1 MAAVTSRGSREL
13 IFTPHTPSLYEYI
26 TPPSWMRSSS
36 MTSLLP
42 SWILPKELRRHLE
55 SSLRDL
61 DAILN
66 HLFFMLIDG
75 GIPLF
80 PMETPYTTTNLRP
93 PLTNQRNAHKRQDSS
108 LFRNRKPFSS
118 LAMFRFRAVY
128 QRVTGCHINI
138 HFECKFRSPRISIST
153 LIHVGYKYR
162 SSRTS
167 G

>member
-13 IFTPHTPSLYEYI
+13 IFTPHTPSLCEYI

-36 MTSLLP
+36 LTSLLP

-66 HLFFMLIDG
+66 PLFFMLIDG

-138 HFECKFRSPRISIST
+138 HFECKFRSPWMSIST
-153 LIHVGYKYR
+153 LIHVGYKFR